1 MFPLE
6 NHASGVW
13 QHQDEVV
20 LPLAEAME
28 HAADHVLV
36 HARVRSQRAEAVLV
50 VLLEEALQATWPAKL
65 KDVVVVVVVAAA
77 AAAVEAE
84 AESAVVAVVV
94 AVAVV

>member
-65 KDVVVVVVVAAA
+65 KDVVVVVVAAA